1 MRVSWRVG
9 VYSHSALGTDRYP
22 PYTLKDVPDYL
33 AQLEIAYPKSLS
45 RGLVLV
51 KWRLLGLPH
60 DLVVAVFAGGAW
72 AGVNAT
78 NHHSGWTSGV
88 GLIALLVLIAGVTLL
103 FTRR

>member
-51 KWRLLGLPH
+51 KWRLLALPH

-72 AGVNAT
+72 AGATAT
-78 NHHSGWTSGV
+78 NPLGMDPGV